1 MYAKITAGQ
10 VEIFPYSVANLRRD
24 NPNTSFPK
32 LLSDELLVE
41 WGMYPYTAQ
50 ARPDYD
56 RLTQTVTQTAITEV
70 NGAWTQGWTVSD
82 MAAEDAAQNIRNK
95 RDNLLSQTDWMALS
109 DVSMEPYWAEYRQQL
124 RDITAQEGFPF
135 NVVWPTKP

>member
-1 MYAKITAGQ
+1 MYIKLTAGYPK
-10 VEIFPYSVANLRRD
+10 IYSIGQLKKD

-32 LLSDELLVE
+32 LLSDALLAE
-41 WGMYPYTAQ
+41 WGVYPYTAQ

-56 RLTQTVTQTAITEV
+56 RLTQAVKAGGFVEV
-70 NGAWTQGWTVSD
+70 GGAWTQVWTVSD
-82 MAAEDAAQNIRNK
+82 MTAEDAAQNV
-95 RDNLLSQTDWMALS
+95 RDRRDHLLQETDWMALS
-109 DVSMEPYWAEYRQQL
+109 DVVMEPYWAEYRQQL